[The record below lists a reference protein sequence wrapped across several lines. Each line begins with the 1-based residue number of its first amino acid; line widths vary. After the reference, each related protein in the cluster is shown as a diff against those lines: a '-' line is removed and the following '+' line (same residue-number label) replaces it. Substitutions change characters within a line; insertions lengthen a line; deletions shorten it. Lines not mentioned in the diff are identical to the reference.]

1 MAVSYPVIRNGQT
14 ANRWDYSIIKP
25 DPTGGGITIGDV
37 ERHNSAVNEGATAA
51 AAARAYQAAGD
62 AGVDRMV
69 GAAREGIGA
78 ILGQGAQVN
87 ADIAAARMAAGK
99 MDSAITNVNEQAGLL
114 NQQAGIINAQAGEV
128 NAQAGVVSRTAEQV
142 LAESEALK
150 PYADQLNQYAGQLW
164 NEGTSIFGQGSDIV
178 GLGQGILDLD
188 ENAGGIIGQYVKSLK
203 QFDPKRYVAQAAAD
217 VQGAFD
223 NTKGQLSRELSR
235 SGVNLSG
242 GAALAQKRLLAQTYA
257 ATLAGAKTR
266 AWQTG
271 ATEQLSATRSA
282 LSDAMALIKQG
293 TDTQAQ
299 GAQVQQGGVSAADAA
314 AGVQAN
320 VLSGKAKAGDLQ
332 TQAGQLK
339 TQAGQLQKSAAD
351 TMNDAGGLYAGAGE
365 LAAKQSAAYA
375 ATISANTGYMNA
387 LNGAYGNLTEA
398 YKTYTDYM
406 ASQAGGFAEY
416 ATSMGAGLFG

>member
-1 MAVSYPVIRNGQT
+1 MSVQYATAYHPYQTEDGRYTDLSPSQQRNSSAFFVYSDPVDH
-14 ANRWDYSIIKP
+14 A
-25 DPTGGGITIGDV
+25 
-37 ERHNSAVNEGATAA
+37 ATAA
-51 AAARAYQAAGD
+51 NAARAYQ
-62 AGVDRMV
+62 
-69 GAAREGIGA
+69 GAADSGA
-78 ILGQGAQVN
+78 DSIVSSARNGVAQILSLGAQN
-87 ADIAAARMAAGK
+87 TRDIESARKSAADMSG
-99 MDSAITNVNEQAGLL
+99 AITNVNDQAGLL
-114 NQQAGIINAQAGEV
+114 NEQAGIINAQAGEV
-128 NAQAGVVSRTAEQV
+128 NAQAGVVGKTAEQV

-203 QFDPKRYVAQAAAD
+203 QFDPRRYVAQAAAD

-271 ATEQLSATRSA
+271 ATEQLSATRTA
-282 LSDAMALIKQG
+282 LSDAMALLKQG

-299 GAQVQQGGVSAADAA
+299 GAQVQQAGVSAQDAA
-314 AGVQAN
+314 AGVQATAN
-320 VLSGKAKAGDLQ
+320 PGQAEAADLQ
-332 TQAGQLK
+332 TQAGHPKAHAVPLQK
-339 TQAGQLQKSAAD
+339 PAADAQAQAGTLYG
-351 TMNDAGGLYAGAGE
+351 NAGD
-365 LAAKQSAAYA
+365 LAAKRSAAYA
-375 ATISANTGYMNA
+375 QTAQTNTGYLSA
-387 LNGAYGNLTEA
+387 LNAAYGNLTDA
-398 YKTYTDYM
+398 YKSYTDYM

-416 ATSMGAGLFG
+416 ATSMGASLF

>member
-1 MAVSYPVIRNGQT
+1 MAVSYKVAKVGEG
-14 ANRWDYSIIKP
+14 AGYWDPHKVWSP
-25 DPTGGGITIGDV
+25 GPGGISIGEI
-37 ERHNSAVNEGATAA
+37 ERHNNAVDAAATAA
-51 AAARAYQAAGD
+51 NAARAYQGEADSGAE
-62 AGVDRMV
+62 RMV
-69 GAAREGIGA
+69 GAAREGVGA
-78 ILGQGAQVN
+78 ILGQGAQIN
-87 ADIAAARMAAGK
+87 SDLALARKSAADMSG
-99 MDSAITNVNEQAGLL
+99 AITNVNEQAGLL

-128 NAQAGVVSRTAEQV
+128 NAQAGVVGRTAEQV

-178 GLGQGILDLD
+178 GLGQDILDLD

-271 ATEQLSATRSA
+271 ATEQLNANRAA
-282 LSDAMALIKQG
+282 LSDAMALLKQG

-299 GAQVQQGGVSAADAA
+299 GAQVQQAGVSAQDAA

-320 VLSGKAKAGDLQ
+320 VVSGKAKAGDLQ

-365 LAAKQSAAYA
+365 LVAKQSAAYA

-416 ATSMGAGLFG
+416 ATSKGGSLF

>member
-1 MAVSYPVIRNGQT
+1 MAVSYPVVTNRQT
-14 ANRWDYSIIKP
+14 ANRWDYSVIKP
-25 DPTGGGITIGDV
+25 SPGGGGITIGDV
-37 ERHNSAVNEGATAA
+37 ERHNAAVNEGATAA

-62 AGVDRMV
+62 AGIDRMV
-69 GAAREGIGA
+69 GAAREGVGA
-78 ILGQGAQVN
+78 ILGQGAQIN
-87 ADIAAARMAAGK
+87 ADIAAARAAAGK
-99 MDSAITNVNEQAGLL
+99 MDSAITNVNEQAGLI

-128 NAQAGVVSRTAEQV
+128 NAQAGVVGRTAEQV

-203 QFDPKRYVAQAAAD
+203 QFDPRRYVAQAAAD

-282 LSDAMALIKQG
+282 LSDAMALLKQG
-293 TDTQAQ
+293 TDTQAR
-299 GAQVQQGGVSAADAA
+299 GAQVQQAGVSAQDAA

-320 VLSGKAKAGDLQ
+320 VISGKAKAGDLQ

-351 TMNDAGGLYAGAGE
+351 VQAQAGTLYGNAGD

-375 ATISANTGYMNA
+375 QAAQTNTGYLSA
-387 LNGAYGNLTEA
+387 LNQAYGNLTGA
-398 YKTYTDYM
+398 YKTFTDYM

-416 ATSMGAGLFG
+416 ATSTGAGLFG

>member
-1 MAVSYPVIRNGQT
+1 MAVSYQVVTHGQAGT
-14 ANRWDYSIIKP
+14 GLDPMRFLKGGYSNFEGMHDAMKYNEQV
-25 DPTGGGITIGDV
+25 DP
-37 ERHNSAVNEGATAA
+37 AATAA
-51 AAARAYQAAGD
+51 NAARAYQ
-62 AGVDRMV
+62 
-69 GAAREGIGA
+69 GAADSGA
-78 ILGQGAQVN
+78 DSIVSSARQGVAQALSLGSQSTRDIESARKSA
-87 ADIAAARMAAGK
+87 ADMSG
-99 MDSAITNVNEQAGLL
+99 AITNVND
-114 NQQAGIINAQAGEV
+114 QAGILNKQASVINAQAGEV
-128 NAQAGVVSRTAEQV
+128 SAQAGVVGKTAEQV

-203 QFDPKRYVAQAAAD
+203 QFDPRRYVAQAAAD

-271 ATEQLSATRSA
+271 ATEQLNANRTA
-282 LSDAMALIKQG
+282 LSDAMALLKQG

-320 VLSGKAKAGDLQ
+320 VISGKAKAGDLQ

-339 TQAGQLQKSAAD
+339 AQSGQLQKSAAD
-351 TMNDAGGLYAGAGE
+351 VQAQAGTLYGNAGD
-365 LAAKQSAAYA
+365 LAAKRSAAYA
-375 ATISANTGYMNA
+375 QAAQTNTGYLSA
-387 LNGAYGNLTEA
+387 LNAAYGNLTDA
-398 YKTYTDYM
+398 YKSYTDYM

-416 ATSMGAGLFG
+416 ATSMGASLF